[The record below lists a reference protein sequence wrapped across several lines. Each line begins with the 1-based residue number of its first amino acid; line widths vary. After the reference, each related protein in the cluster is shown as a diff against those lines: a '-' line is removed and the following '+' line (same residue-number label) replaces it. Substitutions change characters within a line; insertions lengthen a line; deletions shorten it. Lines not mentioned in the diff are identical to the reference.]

1 LSQTLSIVVSIFGLI
16 GLGYAA
22 ARTRLL
28 ARSVGQALTDF
39 VFKLAIPLL
48 LFGTLS
54 EAALQGLSPWRIWA
68 AYFAPFAVVWG
79 VSHWMMRR
87 IFARDARAAVVAGG
101 SAAYSNALLIGIPLI
116 VAAFGEGGAI
126 YLIVIIAVHLPVMML
141 ASVVLNEW
149 ALQAD
154 GIEAGQAS
162 RRDVMRRLAVRLATH
177 PILIAIVAG
186 LGWRLTGLSVPTVVA
201 GIVEPLGRAAGP
213 LALFASGMSLMEFG
227 VARQIRPALL
237 IAVLK
242 LLLMPLL
249 VLGAATSFGVPPVG
263 VAALTLTAACPT
275 GVNAFLIA
283 TALGTGQAL
292 ASNALLISTAGGV
305 VTVTIWLAIL
315 RQVTG

>member
-1 LSQTLSIVVSIFGLI
+1 LSQTLSIVVSTFGLI
-16 GLGYAA
+16 ALGYSA

-28 ARSVGQALTDF
+28 VRTVGEGLTAF
-39 VFKLAIPLL
+39 VFRLAIPLL
-48 LFGTLS
+48 LFGTLA
-54 EAALQGLSPWRIWA
+54 EAALHGVSPWRIWA
-68 AYFAPFAVVWG
+68 AYFAPFAVVWA
-79 VSHWMMRR
+79 VSHWMIRR

-149 ALQAD
+149 AVQAE
-154 GIEAGQAS
+154 GIAGGKVS
-162 RRDVMRRLAVRLATH
+162 RREMMRRLAVTLATH

-186 LGWRLTGLSVPTVVA
+186 LAWRLTGLPIPAAVA
-201 GIVEPLGRAAGP
+201 EIVEPLGRAAGP
-213 LALFASGMSLMEFG
+213 IALFASGMSLVDFG

-237 IAVLK
+237 IAALK

-249 VLGAATSFGVPPVG
+249 VFGAATAISLPPVG

-283 TALGTGQAL
+283 TALDTGVAL
-292 ASNALLISTAGGV
+292 ASNALLISTALGV
-305 VTVTIWLAIL
+305 VTITLWLTILQRL
-315 RQVTG
+315 TP